1 MKASLPAVSAE
12 SSLPDTRPP
21 ARWLLGLGVWAV
33 IVLAF
38 ASQTYGTYAVKREP
52 IAFSQALLWAV
63 NSWTGWLV
71 LAPVVFW
78 IARRIPIE
86 RPQLGGTL
94 GLHALAG
101 AGIAIVAGLLCY
113 SMEVATGQA
122 MSETLSTRQ
131 LALMYVSK
139 NWAFY
144 TLIYAALVALYHG
157 VDYYGRYRER
167 MVREAQLTA
176 QLSGARLDV
185 LKMQLQ
191 PHFLF
196 NTLHAISALVRK
208 DPEAADRII
217 TRLGD
222 ILRMTLQTNGR
233 QEVPLQQELE
243 LLEKY
248 FEIQRTRFGSRLK
261 VHLQQDATAT
271 DALVPSLLL
280 QPLIE
285 NSVRHAVEAREEPGS
300 VWIETRR
307 TGDRLRLEVRD
318 DGPGFPDDVKTPAP
332 GRGLG
337 LRNTRARLSALY
349 GDSASFDL
357 GDGAEG
363 GARVTIDIP
372 YRAGPRAGS

>member
-1 MKASLPAVSAE
+1 MKAPVAGPA
-12 SSLPDTRPP
+12 DTPPVTARRP
-21 ARWLLGLGVWAV
+21 ARWVLGLGVWAV

-38 ASQTYGTYAVKREP
+38 ASQTYGTYTVKREP
-52 IAFSQALLWAV
+52 IAFAQALLWAV
-63 NSWTGWLV
+63 NSWTGWLL
-71 LAPVVFW
+71 LAPLVFLL
-78 IARRIPIE
+78 ARRIPIE
-86 RPQLGGTL
+86 RPTL
-94 GLHALAG
+94 GRALGTHALAG
-101 AGIAIVAGLLCY
+101 AGIAVVAGLLCY
-113 SMEVATGQA
+113 SMERATGQLSSA
-122 MSETLSTRQ
+122 TLTTNQ

-144 TLIYAALVALYHG
+144 TMVYAGLVALYHG

-167 MVREAQLTA
+167 IVRESQLTA
-176 QLSGARLDV
+176 QLAGARLEV

-222 ILRMTLQTNGR
+222 ILRMTLQSNGR
-233 QEVPLQQELE
+233 QEVPLQQELD

-248 FEIQRTRFGSRLK
+248 FEIQRARFGARLT
-261 VHLQQDATAT
+261 VHLQADATSF

-280 QPLIE
+280 QPVIE
-285 NSVRHAVEAREEPGS
+285 NSIRHAVEAQEEPGS

-307 TGDRLRLEVRD
+307 TGERIRLEVRD

-337 LRNTRARLSALY
+337 LRNTRARLAALY
-349 GDSASFDL
+349 GDAGVFDL
-357 GDGAEG
+357 GDAAEG
-363 GARVTIDIP
+363 GARVTIEIP
-372 YRAGPRAGS
+372 YRTTAHAGN

>member
-1 MKASLPAVSAE
+1 MKAPDIALPAA
-12 SSLPDTRPP
+12 LPVATPRVP
-21 ARWLLGLGVWAV
+21 ARWLLGLGVWGV
-33 IVLAF
+33 VVLAF
-38 ASQTYGTYAVKREP
+38 ASQTYGTYTVKREP

-71 LAPVVFW
+71 LAPLVFL

-86 RPQLGGTL
+86 RPNLGRAL
-94 GLHALAG
+94 GAHALAG
-101 AGIAIVAGLLCY
+101 TGIAIVAGLLCF
-113 SMEVATGQA
+113 SMERTTGQLTSA
-122 MSETLSTRQ
+122 TLTNTQ
-131 LALMYVSK
+131 LGLMYVSK

-144 TLIYAALVALYHG
+144 TMVYAALVALHHG

-167 MVREAQLTA
+167 TVREAQLTA
-176 QLSGARLDV
+176 QLAGARLEV

-233 QEVPLQQELE
+233 QEVPLQQELD

-248 FEIQRTRFGSRLK
+248 FEIQRTRFGARLT
-261 VHLQQDATAT
+261 VHLQQDATAV

-280 QPLIE
+280 QPVIE
-285 NSVRHAVEAREEPGS
+285 NSIRYAVETREEPGA
-300 VWIETRR
+300 VWVETRR
-307 TGDRLRLEVRD
+307 MGERIRLEVRD

-337 LRNTRARLSALY
+337 LRNTRARLTALY
-349 GDSASFDL
+349 GDAGFFDI
-357 GDGAEG
+357 GDAREG
-363 GARVTIDIP
+363 GARVTIEIP
-372 YRAGPRAGS
+372 YRTAAHVRN

>member
-1 MKASLPAVSAE
+1 MKASDVAVPAG
-12 SSLPDTRPP
+12 SSIVTTRFP
-21 ARWLLGLGVWAV
+21 ARWVLGLGVWAV

-38 ASQTYGTYAVKREP
+38 ASQTYGTYTVKREP

-63 NSWTGWLV
+63 NSWTSWLL
-71 LAPVVFW
+71 LAPLVFL

-86 RPQLGGTL
+86 RPHLGRSLGT
-94 GLHALAG
+94 HALAG
-101 AGIAIVAGLLCY
+101 AGIAVVAGLLCF
-113 SMEVATGQA
+113 SMERATGQLA
-122 MSETLSTRQ
+122 SATLPMNQ
-131 LALMYVSK
+131 LGLMYVSK

-144 TLIYAALVALYHG
+144 TMVYAGLVALHHG

-167 MVREAQLTA
+167 IVRESQLTA
-176 QLSGARLDV
+176 QLAGARLEV

-196 NTLHAISALVRK
+196 NTLHAISALVRR

-222 ILRMTLQTNGR
+222 ILRMTLQSNGR

-248 FEIQRTRFGSRLK
+248 FEIQRTRFGARLT
-261 VHLQQDATAT
+261 VHLQADSTST

-280 QPLIE
+280 QPVIE
-285 NSVRHAVEAREEPGS
+285 NSIRHAVEAQEEPGS
-300 VWIETRR
+300 VWVETRR
-307 TGDRLRLEVRD
+307 MGERIRLEVRD

-337 LRNTRARLSALY
+337 LRNTRARLAALY
-349 GDSASFDL
+349 GDTGFFDL
-357 GDGAEG
+357 GDAAEG
-363 GARVTIDIP
+363 GARVTIEIP
-372 YRAGPRAGS
+372 YRSAAHAGN